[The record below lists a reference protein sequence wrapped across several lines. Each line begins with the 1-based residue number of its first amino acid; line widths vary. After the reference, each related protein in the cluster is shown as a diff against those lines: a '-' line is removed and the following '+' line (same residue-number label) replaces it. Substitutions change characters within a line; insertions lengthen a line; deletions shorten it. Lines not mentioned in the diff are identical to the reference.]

1 MTGFTRCWRDT
12 VFLSPDGKL
21 ILAARGIR
29 TFAYGFLS
37 ILLGLYLDGLGFSP
51 LQVGAVLTT
60 TLAGSAALTILFTSV
75 ADRYG
80 RRRMLSVSA
89 VLMAGAGLLFALTN
103 RYPLLILA
111 SLTGTIGAT
120 SGEVGP
126 FLSLE
131 QTILPQTAPPQ
142 RRNMLFGI
150 YNTVGGLAGAAGSLF
165 AATPVL
171 LQRWLGWTELTALR
185 IMFVLYAAL
194 AGIALLLILR
204 LSPRVELSPED
215 RVLGSGLRESKRM
228 VMRLSALFGLDS
240 LAGGFVVQSLIAFWF
255 HLRWGAGPELLGP
268 IFLGVGVLQ
277 AASYLVA
284 ARVADRIGLI
294 NTMVFTH
301 LPSNVLLMLVP
312 AAPTLGTAIALIL
325 ARHALAQMDVPTRQS
340 YTMAVVAPAE
350 RAAAAGYTNVVRN
363 LAQAVTPVISG
374 YAMQVLSL
382 GLPFVIGGGL
392 KIIYDLTLFAMFRH
406 TRVRED
412 TR

>member
-1 MTGFTRCWRDT
+1 MLVSW
-12 VFLSPDGKL
+12 LSSDGKL

-37 ILLGLYLDGLGFSP
+37 VLLGLYLDGLGFSP
-51 LQVGAVLTT
+51 AQVGAVLTA
-60 TLAGSAALTILFTSV
+60 TLAGSAALTILFTSA
-75 ADRYG
+75 ADRVG
-80 RRRMLSVSA
+80 RRRMLTISA

-131 QTILPQTAPPQ
+131 QTILPQTAPPP

-150 YNTVGGLAGAAGSLF
+150 YNTVGGLAGAGGSLF
-165 AATPVL
+165 AAAPAL
-171 LQRWLGWTELTALR
+171 LQSRWGFTELAALR
-185 IMFVLYAAL
+185 LMFVLYAVLAIAAL
-194 AGIALLLILR
+194 ALILR
-204 LSPRVELSPED
+204 LSRRVELSPED
-215 RVLGSGLRESKRM
+215 RVLGGGLRESKGM
-228 VMRLSALFGLDS
+228 VLKLSALFSVDS

-284 ARVADRIGLI
+284 ARVADRIGQI

-301 LPSNVLLMLVP
+301 LPSNVLLMLVA
-312 AAPTLGTAIALIL
+312 AAPTFPAAVVLIL
-325 ARHALAQMDVPTRQS
+325 ARHALSQMDVPARQS
-340 YTMAVVAPAE
+340 YVMAVVAPSE

-363 LAQAVTPVISG
+363 LAQAVTPVLSG
-374 YAMQVLSL
+374 YAMQVVSL

-392 KIIYDLTLFAMFRH
+392 KIVYDLTLFAMFRH
-406 TRVRED
+406 TRARED
-412 TR
+412 AR

>member
-1 MTGFTRCWRDT
+1 MTGFTQCWRDT

-131 QTILPQTAPPQ
+131 QTILPQTVPPQ

-194 AGIALLLILR
+194 AGIALVLILR

-215 RVLGSGLRESKRM
+215 RALGGGLRESKRM

-312 AAPTLGTAIALIL
+312 AAPTLGAAIALIL

-340 YTMAVVAPAE
+340 YTMTVVAPAE

-392 KIIYDLTLFAMFRH
+392 KIIYDLTL
-406 TRVRED
+406 
-412 TR
+412 

>member
-312 AAPTLGTAIALIL
+312 AAPTLGAAIALIL

>member
-1 MTGFTRCWRDT
+1 MTGFIRCWRDT

-142 RRNMLFGI
+142 RRTMLFGI
-150 YNTVGGLAGAAGSLF
+150 YNTVGGLAGAVGSLF

-312 AAPTLGTAIALIL
+312 AAPTLGAAIALIL

-340 YTMAVVAPAE
+340 FTMTVVAPAE

-392 KIIYDLTLFAMFRH
+392 KIIYDLTLFATFRH
-406 TRVRED
+406 IRPRED
-412 TR
+412 LR